1 MLPFQKQLAASICI
15 QTGEHYVTE
24 KDYDNAV
31 KSYKDAL
38 SYSPTDNKVRGPRSN
53 TVGAREVTG
62 WHSSC
67 LAPTESW
74 LQSPV
79 TTNQVGSYPTV
90 TSAFGRWR
98 QDQEFGVGVLA
109 ERGLLRGVAGVEQE
123 GRQESQP
130 TGASWSRSSSG

>member
-38 SYSPTDNKVRGPRSN
+38 SYSPTDNKVRGLGNN
-53 TVGAREVTG
+53 TVGAGEVAG
-62 WHSSC
+62 WHSTC
-67 LAPTESW
+67 LAPTEPW
-74 LQSPV
+74 LRSPF
-79 TTNQVGSYPTV
+79 TTNQVGLYPTV
-90 TSAFGRWR
+90 TSALGRWR

-109 ERGLLRGVAGVEQE
+109 ERGLQAAAGIKPE
-123 GRQESQP
+123 GRQEGQP
-130 TGASWSRSSSG
+130 TGASGARSGSG

>member
-38 SYSPTDNKVRGPRSN
+38 SYSPTDNKVRGPRKN
-53 TVGAREVTG
+53 TVGAGEVAGT
-62 WHSSC
+62 C
-67 LAPTESW
+67 LAPTEPW
-74 LQSPV
+74 LQSPF

-90 TSAFGRWR
+90 TSALGRWR
-98 QDQEFGVGVLA
+98 QDQEFGVGVL
-109 ERGLLRGVAGVEQE
+109 L
-123 GRQESQP
+123 
-130 TGASWSRSSSG
+130 